1 MRFFYDKG
9 AVSSRQHKNLI
20 YAPKKQNFKIF
31 EEKMT
36 RTARRYTSEIIV
48 SYSNTHLLCIRPSS
62 KYRANELQNQDS
74 TSDLHGFQHCSFSHL
89 VLLLF
94 EYVLILCE
102 LSLTTPGA
110 QYNIGNIGRTQE
122 LRKKIS

>member
-31 EEKMT
+31 EEKTT
-36 RTARRYTSEIIV
+36 RTARRYKSEIIV

-62 KYRANELQNQDS
+62 KYRANELQNRDS
-74 TSDLHGFQHCSFSHL
+74 TSDLHGSFSHL
-89 VLLLF
+89 VLLPF

-110 QYNIGNIGRTQE
+110 QYNVGNIGRTQE